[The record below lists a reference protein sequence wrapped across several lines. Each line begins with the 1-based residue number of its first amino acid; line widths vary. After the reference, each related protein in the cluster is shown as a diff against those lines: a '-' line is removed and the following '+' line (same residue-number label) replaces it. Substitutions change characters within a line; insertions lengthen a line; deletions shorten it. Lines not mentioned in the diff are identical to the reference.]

1 MNSVSKVAKLFACSR
16 RRHGLKRGMRAAI
29 YGVLLFTSA
38 CASLDKGPPEQVVS
52 QRSVERAALLMRGDY
67 ESAYLYSTPGYRS
80 LESVTDFTARWL
92 GAAMWEEA
100 RVAKV
105 ACQGEPVERCQIALA
120 IRLQIPTAGL
130 ITTHLQETWVL
141 SKGNWYLFQDVGL

>member
-80 LESVTDFTARWL
+80 LESVNDYTARWL

-120 IRLQIPTAGL
+120 IGLQMPNVGL

>member
-1 MNSVSKVAKLFACSR
+1 MNSVPKVAKLFACSM

>member
-1 MNSVSKVAKLFACSR
+1 MNSVPKVAKLFACSR
-16 RRHGLKRGMRAAI
+16 RRHGLKRGMRAVI

-52 QRSVERAALLMRGDY
+52 QRSVQRAALLMRGDY

-80 LESVTDFTARWL
+80 LESVNDYTARWL

-105 ACQGEPVERCQIALA
+105 ACQGEPAERCQIALA
-120 IRLQIPTAGL
+120 IGLQMPNVGL